1 MGGGESKPEAKLPDL
16 DAKRFRKYNFPF
28 ENIVMEGGGAKGIAY
43 IGAVKVLED
52 AGIMKNIKRFAGT
65 SAGAITAGFLAAGMS
80 SGDVLDVMNKTDM
93 PNVLEDGRYWA
104 WKHVGAVWDLWKT
117 FPPGLYKGQSFLE
130 WYGETLRQHFEKK
143 SKESDEMKERYQGL
157 TENITFAQLYEA
169 LGVEFCTVAYNTQIK
184 QEGYLHVKTI
194 PLGSLRE
201 AVRMSIS
208 LPVVYRP
215 YKVGGDSRKTGAY
228 WIDGGV
234 CANNPVYCFDGW
246 WLSMEERNCF
256 HSRLGE
262 TQDSNTVRR
271 VFRPAYSH
279 ERFEPDGDEEQKKA
293 KRSKTLG
300 LLLYSDG
307 DPEFY
312 QHKFT
317 ARISKFTAQ
326 HQELEKDAIKPDT
339 EKRRKNDKNMEERE
353 PLERAKKE
361 TLMKQGG
368 LKPKLD
374 KVKEQFPNEDKMR
387 ACFRTIMTKEDLQI
401 IKSDLDM
408 SDEEK
413 AFKDAFDRSFLNW
426 KGKPTK
432 GTTENI
438 FNNSMPLRL
447 AMLNQLKY
455 TPINETNELYMS
467 YLDFVGKSKPIRE
480 HDVGRCVGID
490 VDYVSTGDFDMEP
503 EDKTFLMMQ
512 GAIATVAFL
521 EEFIKENG
529 LKPESKKPE
538 SKKEVLA
545 EGHADKKRD

>member
-1 MGGGESKPEAKLPDL
+1 MGFGQSKPEAKLPDL

-93 PNVLEDGRYWA
+93 PNILLADI
-104 WKHVGAVWDLWKT
+104 WKHVGALYDLLKNYGV
-117 FPPGLYKGQSFLE
+117 FRGQSFLE
-130 WYGETLRQHFEKK
+130 WYGEILRQHFEKK
-143 SKESDEMKERYQGL
+143 KPESEETKGPYHGL

-184 QEGYLHVKTI
+184 REGYLHVKTF
-194 PLGSLRE
+194 PLGSVRD
-201 AVRMSIS
+201 AVRMSMS
-208 LPVVYRP
+208 LPVVYQP
-215 YKVGGDSRKTGAY
+215 HKVGRDRDTAAR

-234 CANNPVYCFDGW
+234 CANTPVYCFDGW
-246 WLSMEERNCF
+246 WLSMEESNSF
-256 HSRLGE
+256 HERLGE
-262 TQDSNTVRR
+262 KQDRDAVRR
-271 VFRPAYSH
+271 AFRPAYSH
-279 ERFEPDGDEEQKKA
+279 ERFEPDGDEEEKKA

-312 QHKFT
+312 QDQFT
-317 ARISKFTAQ
+317 DRVRNFTDQ
-326 HQELEKDAIKPDT
+326 HQELEKEAIKPDT
-339 EKRRKNDKNMEERE
+339 EKRRTYDENTEKRKA
-353 PLERAKKE
+353 LETKKKE
-361 TLMKQGG
+361 ELMKQVK
-368 LKPKLD
+368 LKEKLD
-374 KVKEQFPNEDKMR
+374 KVTEEQFPNEDQMR
-387 ACFRTIMTKEDLQI
+387 ACFNTEMTKEDLQI

-413 AFKDAFDRSFLNW
+413 AFKDAFDRSFLNF
-426 KGKPTK
+426 KGEPTK

-438 FNNSMPLRL
+438 FNNWAPLKL
-447 AMLNQLKY
+447 AMMDQLKH
-455 TPINETNELYMS
+455 TSISKPGELYMS

-490 VDYVSTGDFDMEP
+490 VDYVGTGDFDMAP

-529 LKPESKKPE
+529 LKPEIKKKALE
-538 SKKEVLA
+538 MDTSL
-545 EGHADKKRD
+545 